1 MVLAVVDD
9 LLFQSKIRSAA
20 EAGHGAVVF
29 VRRRDLVI
37 DAMRTH
43 HPSQVILDLDRDAL
57 DPLGLIREIRELPE
71 FATTSL
77 VGFASHVH
85 GERLQAAREAGCDR
99 VMARSGFV
107 TALPGFFAPGG
118 DKAPIGDKT

>member
-9 LLFQSKIRSAA
+9 LMFQSKIRSAA
-20 EAGHGAVVF
+20 EAAHGAVVF

-43 HPSQVILDLDRDAL
+43 QPVRVILDLDRDAL
-57 DPLGLIREIRELPE
+57 DPVGLIREIRLLPE
-71 FATTSL
+71 FAATSL

-85 GERLQAAREAGCDR
+85 GERLQEAREAGCDR

-107 TALPGFFAPGG
+107 TALPGFFAPPG
-118 DKAPIGDKT
+118 DAA